1 MSKVV
6 VVREAYDWL
15 EARPSSSFM
24 EEDLKELLVY
34 MTSIYPKLEWLELGY
49 NRVKF
54 INIVGS
60 IRLSR
65 VQIDIVPKLQ
75 IGEDEGRSALLNM
88 LGVCGYI
95 PYKMG
100 SAAAAVQVVAEDLLS
115 WTAAA
120 FCMELEKQLKRGLAT
135 GYAEL
140 EENSQRLKGRLM
152 VTKHLQYNAA
162 DKSRAYCSFNE
173 RTHAIP
179 LNFVFYKTL
188 VILKRK
194 VLDPSIRKKLLHL
207 FGCFEELDV
216 PGNVKELLNQVHFD
230 RQTSRFEP
238 AFRLAKL
245 MLSHMSVLHRGAKEE
260 CFSFLFEVHSL
271 YEMYVGRVLQQMTLG
286 REAVIRLQH
295 KEVKLLRN
303 EDSGLDN
310 IQLIPDIVLGERQVN
325 GEYVWTLIMD
335 TKWKDINKYQQGDIY
350 QMYAYVTGYPYA
362 RRAVLL
368 YPAMDGAASGR
379 NWTLAA
385 NSSKRIC
392 VRMVRITHWLETQ
405 EDLRGIIAESG
416 WEEK

>member
-1 MSKVV
+1 MVA
-6 VVREAYDWL
+6 AYW
-15 EARPSSSFM
+15 
-24 EEDLKELLVY
+24 
-34 MTSIYPKLEWLELGY
+34 
-49 NRVKF
+49 
-54 INIVGS
+54 
-60 IRLSR
+60 
-65 VQIDIVPKLQ
+65 
-75 IGEDEGRSALLNM
+75 
-88 LGVCGYI
+88 
-95 PYKMG
+95 
-100 SAAAAVQVVAEDLLS
+100 LS

-152 VTKHLQYNAA
+152 VTKRLQYNAA

-179 LNFVFYKTL
+179 LNFFYKTL

-207 FGCFEELDV
+207 CGCFEELDV

-310 IQLIPDIVLGERQVN
+310 IQLIPDMVLGERQVN

-335 TKWKDINKYQQGDIY
+335 TKWKEITKYQQGDIY
-350 QMYAYVTGYPYA
+350 QMYAYVTGYPDA

-368 YPAMDGAASGR
+368 YPAMDEAAYGR

-385 NSSKRIC
+385 NSRKRIC
-392 VRMVRITHWLETQ
+392 VRMVRITHWLKTQ